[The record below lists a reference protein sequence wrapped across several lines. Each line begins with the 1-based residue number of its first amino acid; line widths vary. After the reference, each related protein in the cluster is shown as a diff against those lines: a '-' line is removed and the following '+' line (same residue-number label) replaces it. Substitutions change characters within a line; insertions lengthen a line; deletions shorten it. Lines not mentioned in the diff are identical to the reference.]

1 MDVPLV
7 RPQKSRHGLVS
18 VLRAL
23 RDAAMSSALSRM
35 QREALQARE
44 AKRCKS
50 AGHPP
55 GRAFWQPGD
64 YATPDRLVCG
74 RCFAPLAQ
82 RRHEPERER

>member
-7 RPQKSRHGLVS
+7 RSQKSRHGLVS
-18 VLRAL
+18 ILRAL

-35 QREALQARE
+35 QREALHARE
-44 AKRCKS
+44 AKRCQ
-50 AGHPP
+50 AEGHPP

-74 RCFAPLAQ
+74 RCFTTLAQ
-82 RRHEPERER
+82 RRHEPATPR